1 MKKSF
6 SIILSSVLFLLFSCG
21 IEKRGENI
29 NTQVA
34 DNDLSFSIIE
44 IQEEQWLIPSDSLS
58 PTITFNI
65 KLSQLT
71 LDNKEAEAKIDSALA
86 ENLFGFRTTLI
97 DAARRFID
105 ERELA
110 HSDYRDIYINAK
122 EGEIPPFM
130 MDEYYNIAG
139 TAEIGYKGYINYF
152 VHWEEYTGGAHPS
165 TVCHFHNYDP
175 VSGNEITLDDVLKE
189 GYEERLLAMLT
200 DKLLKYAGAANIDEL
215 HEIGY
220 LTFGDD
226 MHITRNVMLGK
237 EGISFLYNRYEIAP
251 YAMGEITLQL
261 TYNELKDLLK

>member
-6 SIILSSVLFLLFSCG
+6 GIILSSVLFLLFSCG
-21 IEKRGENI
+21 IEKRGEKAS
-29 NTQVA
+29 TPEV
-34 DNDLSFSIIE
+34 DSGLRVSLIE
-44 IQEEQWLIPSDSLS
+44 IQQNSRLIITDTIS
-58 PTITFNI
+58 PTITFDI

-97 DAARRFID
+97 DAASRFID

-122 EGEIPPFM
+122 EGDIPPFM
-130 MDEYYNIAG
+130 MDEYYIISG
-139 TAEIGYKGYINYF
+139 TADVGYKGCINYF

-175 VSGNEITLDDVLKE
+175 VSGNEITLNDVLKE
-189 GYEERLLAMLT
+189 GYEERLLTMLT
-200 DKLLKYAGAANIDEL
+200 DKLLQYAGAANIDEL

-226 MHITRNVMLGK
+226 MYITRNVMFGK

-251 YAMGEITLQL
+251 YAMGETTLLL